1 MTPQTAAPAVEHDVL
16 LQSLGIVESS
26 PNYRVLHRFR
36 PRASY
41 NEPPTDLGSL
51 RQGLFVDVETTGLDT
66 ERDEIVELGLVPF
79 TFDVGRDVIV
89 AAGEPRTFFEQPAK
103 PLTADI
109 IGVTNITPE
118 MVTGHRI
125 PDDEVAAAVDAAGLI
140 IAHSAR
146 FDRKM
151 LERRFPVFQRKHWAY
166 SQEEVPWQ
174 KFGVAGGALVN
185 IAMSA
190 CGVFT
195 EGAHRAAHD
204 CQLGVHVLATA
215 ATAFELDDNDK
226 FAPGRTAFSYMIES
240 ARKPLRRLRAL
251 SSPRWAASWL
261 KANGYRARYVQDDFQ
276 YWYKDFPATATPED
290 IKAAM
295 HACHDDAAADPD
307 VQLISGVDRYSVR
320 V

>member
-1 MTPQTAAPAVEHDVL
+1 MTSSALEHEVL
-16 LQSLGIVESS
+16 LQALGILESD
-26 PNYRVLHRFR
+26 PDYRVLRRFR
-36 PRASY
+36 PGEWY
-41 NEPPTDLGSL
+41 NEPPADPAVL
-51 RQGLFVDVETTGLDT
+51 RVGLFVDVETTGLDT

-79 TFDVGRDVIV
+79 TFEVGADRIG
-89 AAGEPRTFFEQPAK
+89 ALGEAFSFFEQPTK
-103 PLTADI
+103 PLMPEIVD
-109 IGVTNITPE
+109 VTGITPA
-118 MVTGHRI
+118 MVEGRRI
-125 PDDEVAAAVDAAGLI
+125 PDDTVANCVSAATLI
-140 IAHSAR
+140 VAHSAR

-151 LERRFPVFQRKHWAY
+151 LERRFPVFRAKHWAC

-215 ATAFELDDNDK
+215 TTAFELDADGK
-226 FAPGRTAFSYMIES
+226 FAPGRTAFSYLIES
-240 ARKPLRRLRAL
+240 ARKSLRRVRAL

-261 KANGYRARYVQDDFQ
+261 KAQGYRALYVHDDFQ
-276 YWYKDFPATATPED
+276 YWYKDFPATASQEEVQ
-290 IKAAM
+290 AAM
-295 HACHDDAAADPD
+295 QACHDDAAADPD